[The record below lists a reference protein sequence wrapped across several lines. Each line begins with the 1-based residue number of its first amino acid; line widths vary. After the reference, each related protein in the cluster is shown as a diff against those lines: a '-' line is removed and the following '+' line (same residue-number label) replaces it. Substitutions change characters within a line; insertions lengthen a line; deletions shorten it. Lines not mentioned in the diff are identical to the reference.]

1 MCKYKISVEMKY
13 GKCNIEGTDDYNM
26 AIEKYKEIK
35 EDFKN
40 TPATITLYNTE
51 KQIEQFTTKTKLD
64 CNFDKLYNELIDV
77 LIRINEAS
85 AKMTELEKQY
95 NQAKNKSYHDI
106 EMMDIDELNEDVLF
120 DLKKQLTQRR
130 VTEEGNRCFY
140 SFHNANVKIIEILKD
155 FKESR
160 ASKLHE
166 GTNKAYRQPYYKEH
180 ENTKRKRI
188 TILKDL
194 KINS

>member
-13 GKCNIEGTDDYNM
+13 GKYNIDGTDDYNM

-85 AKMTELEKQY
+85 AKMTELEKRY
-95 NQAKNKSYHDI
+95 NQAKNTSYHDI
-106 EMMDIDELNEDVLF
+106 EMMDMNELNEDVLF
-120 DLKKQLTQRR
+120 NLKKQLTQRR